1 MHPNPNPN
9 VLEDGSTAKNSA
21 ERPEERMVVAVQPTQ
36 PSSTNTSTSTPV
48 AERVG
53 VVIQEAAP

>member
-36 PSSTNTSTSTPV
+36 PSSTSTDTAV

>member
-9 VLEDGSTAKNSA
+9 VLENGPAAENPA
-21 ERPEERMVVAVQPTQ
+21 ERPEERMVVAVQPTNTQ
-36 PSSTNTSTSTPV
+36 PSSTSTDTAV